1 MHPIVRK
8 STADSQ
14 LPRGPTE
21 SSAPTKAPYALPSV
35 GADDS
40 VRPQNAVVFSET
52 YGESAASSRADVGIG
67 PYRVS
72 ANSHCPT
79 NTHHKR
85 KKEST

>member
-1 MHPIVRK
+1 MN
-8 STADSQ
+8 
-14 LPRGPTE
+14 GCGE
-21 SSAPTKAPYALPSV
+21 NALRSKLAGQFGFAEASV

-72 ANSHCPT
+72 ANLHCPT

>member
-1 MHPIVRK
+1 MITPVMPIVSVPRFITNSIG
-8 STADSQ
+8 STDSGSRIRPQ
-14 LPRGPTE
+14 INQ
-21 SSAPTKAPYALPSV
+21 Y
-35 GADDS
+35 
-40 VRPQNAVVFSET
+40 RPQNAVVFSET